1 MASRGGDRPEGTD
14 GSDHWHRESIAW
26 QHKVSAINKWRMRL
40 ALFLQLQLGVF
51 MLARLLP
58 GIVGAFGF
66 SVIRLRRLDLPHPRP
81 WEYAWLVS
89 LIAAIIG
96 WRSTRNNNLFLL
108 KQFILGT
115 VVFGLAPVF
124 FGAFDLRNDIS
135 LYFYEKKFTFEMFGF
150 PAVLLWSIFMM
161 LALQIHLF
169 TLYFSVVLVK
179 AWRPRPSLSGK
190 TKTR

>member
-1 MASRGGDRPEGTD
+1 MSSWGGERPEGSD

-26 QHKVSAINKWRMRL
+26 QHKVSAINKWRLRL
-40 ALFLQLQLGVF
+40 AIFLHLQLGVIMF
-51 MLARLLP
+51 ARLLP
-58 GIVGAFGF
+58 GLVSAFGF
-66 SVIRLRRLDLPHPRP
+66 NVMRLRRLDLPHPRP

-89 LIAAIIG
+89 LFAAILG

-115 VVFGLAPVF
+115 VVFGIASVF

-135 LYFYEKKFTFEMFGF
+135 LYFQEKKFTYEMFGV

-161 LALQIHLF
+161 IALQIHLF

-179 AWRPRPSLSGK
+179 AWRPRPSLK